1 MFYMVQ
7 TRATQALNMRTRW
20 GSDTY
25 FWVYARCII
34 MKNAQMVCVL
44 HGKVPLDEDFE
55 TYSSSCCDETTV
67 WSELAL
73 LGRNDLTAG

>member
-1 MFYMVQ
+1 MSHGAARKLSSPQLVRKTGEV
-7 TRATQALNMRTRW
+7 TRSLW
-20 GSDTY
+20 IDKI
-25 FWVYARCII
+25 CII